1 MYPNMLLSV
10 LIALVALMIIG
21 SMLNSQRLVKAA
33 GALMV
38 AEVAAALIL
47 WLLMGLSPLPSWFV
61 NWVSRLVHTVLR
73 AAHG

>member
-10 LIALVALMIIG
+10 LIALVAVMIIG
-21 SMLNSQRLVKAA
+21 GMLNSQRLVKAA

-38 AEVAAALIL
+38 VELAVALIL

-61 NWVSRLVHTVLR
+61 RWVSRLVHTILR

>member
-21 SMLNSQRLVKAA
+21 GMLNSRRLVKAA
-33 GALMV
+33 GVLMV
-38 AEVAAALIL
+38 AELAVALIL

-61 NWVSRLVHTVLR
+61 KWVSWLVHKILR

>member
-1 MYPNMLLSV
+1 MYPNLLLSV

-21 SMLNSQRLVKAA
+21 GLLNSQRLVKAA

-38 AEVAAALIL
+38 AEVAVALIL
-47 WLLMGLSPLPSWFV
+47 WLLTGLSPLPSWFV
-61 NWVSRLVHTVLR
+61 KWVSWLVHTVVR

>member
-21 SMLNSQRLVKAA
+21 GMLNSQRLVKAA
-33 GALMV
+33 GVLMV
-38 AEVAAALIL
+38 AELAVALIL

-61 NWVSRLVHTVLR
+61 RWVSRLVHTILR